1 MGGRVG
7 IVFFLFCFVFCFFF
21 CNLFQILV
29 FVYFFLNFSFNY
41 GNIILG
47 IQFCCKKNNK
57 KLKLCKIRQ
66 KYLYFYLDK
75 ITTYAQTDIT
85 LNKEKYFVDT
95 SVLLLKTMIK
105 LLVIIFYC
113 TYHSLVV

>member
-7 IVFFLFCFVFCFFF
+7 IVFFCFVLFFVFFF
-21 CNLFQILV
+21 NLFQILV

-47 IQFCCKKNNK
+47 IQFCCKKNN